1 MQEKTDVIGINIHVD
16 KIKSEITLRANQLKL
31 TDPFSDIYSNMYR
44 MNKRII
50 SFFIRLHQ
58 KLSRNGVYVRTVGA
72 FVLYQKSRSSDFR
85 CVQFSS
91 YLPMSNDQFIESLF
105 KDVLNREVDHL
116 TYENM
121 MKALESSPDSK
132 IDIGYDLNLSVEASL
147 VKGYIRGVFVKKLLL
162 DTKRSFKRLSTKP
175 VSLIFRI
182 KNRLHKMIRRD
193 QS

>member
-72 FVLYQKSRSSDFR
+72 FVLYQKSRSSNYR

-91 YLPMSNDQFIESLF
+91 YLPMSNDQFIESIF

-147 VKGYIRGVFVKKLLL
+147 VKGYIQGVFVKKLLL
-162 DTKRSFKRLSTKP
+162 DTKRSFKRLSSKP

>member
-72 FVLYQKSRSSDFR
+72 FVLYQKSRSSNYR

-91 YLPMSNDQFIESLF
+91 YLPMSNDQFIESIF

-162 DTKRSFKRLSTKP
+162 DTKRSFKRLSSKP